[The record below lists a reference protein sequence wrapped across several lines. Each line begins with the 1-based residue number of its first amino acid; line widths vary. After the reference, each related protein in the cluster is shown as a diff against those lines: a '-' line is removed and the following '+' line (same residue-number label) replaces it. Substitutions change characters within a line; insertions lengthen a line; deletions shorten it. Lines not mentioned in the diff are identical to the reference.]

1 MDSEELKDKYKGGDA
16 GKWDM
21 QQQAQVLSLCSLNLQ
36 SVWADGETLGPG
48 MSVIVA
54 LLCCRLV
61 SWDCKDLYWWTNKH
75 TGAMQDDP
83 LHFQA
88 GLCDF
93 FRCHIPS
100 WVRTSGSSGSCIW
113 HTDFRSSLQAVM

>member
-48 MSVIVA
+48 GFSDA
-54 LLCCRLV
+54 ESL
-61 SWDCKDLYWWTNKH
+61 H
-75 TGAMQDDP
+75 TW
-83 LHFQA
+83 L
-88 GLCDF
+88 
-93 FRCHIPS
+93 
-100 WVRTSGSSGSCIW
+100 SGRPQLSISMMKAIHQFG
-113 HTDFRSSLQAVM
+113 V